1 MGAMRGMMRKPMEGA
16 MNRKTAFAVAPWVL
30 GAMAVTCAIAWPA
43 TPAHAAAANANAG
56 ANATATANTTTATT
70 TATANNPALVSQIAS
85 HLAQAKG
92 VRAQFTQTQT
102 LAAMKQPLVSS
113 GTLLFFRERGV
124 IWQIDTPYK
133 ATYVIT
139 DAGVAQLDA
148 EGQRVTTYSA
158 QGARGVAQVS
168 KMMRAMLGGDLSAL
182 YSQFD
187 VAAEGSAAQ
196 WRMRLTPNQP
206 QLAQSIKGL
215 DMAGGDYLQSLRI
228 RLANGDVT
236 KLEFAKSVTVDAPTA
251 AERNLFGAP

>member
-1 MGAMRGMMRKPMEGA
+1 MGT
-16 MNRKTAFAVAPWVL
+16 MNRRAATAVVSWLAGVIGMIGALALSTASADAATAGNPAP
-30 GAMAVTCAIAWPA
+30 T
-43 TPAHAAAANANAG
+43 ANAAD
-56 ANATATANTTTATT
+56 T
-70 TATANNPALVSQIAS
+70 ALVSQIAA

-92 VRAQFTQTQT
+92 VRSQFTQTQT
-102 LAAMKQPLVSS
+102 LAAMKQPLVSN

-139 DAGVAQLDA
+139 DAGVVQVDA
-148 EGQRVTTYSA
+148 GGHRVSTHGA
-158 QGARGVAQVS
+158 QGTRGVAQVS

-187 VAAEGSAAQ
+187 VSAEGSAAQ

-215 DMAGGDYLQSLRI
+215 DMSGGDYLQTLRI
-228 RLANGDVT
+228 TLANGDVT
-236 KLEFAKSVTVDAPTA
+236 KLEFANSTAVAEPTPD
-251 AERNLFGAP
+251 ERNLLGAP

>member
-1 MGAMRGMMRKPMEGA
+1 MGT
-16 MNRKTAFAVAPWVL
+16 MNRCALRAVMSRAAGVIGMIAALALPAASTDAATASNPAP
-30 GAMAVTCAIAWPA
+30 ASN
-43 TPAHAAAANANAG
+43 AANNANA
-56 ANATATANTTTATT
+56 
-70 TATANNPALVSQIAS
+70 ALVSQIAA

-92 VRAQFTQTQT
+92 VRSQFTQTQT
-102 LAAMKQPLVSS
+102 LAAMKQPLVSN

-139 DAGVAQLDA
+139 DAGVAQVDA
-148 EGQRVTTYSA
+148 SGRRVTTHSA
-158 QGARGVAQVS
+158 QGTRGVAQVS

-187 VAAEGSAAQ
+187 VSAEGSAAQ

-215 DMAGGDYLQSLRI
+215 DMSGGDYLQSLRI
-228 RLANGDVT
+228 TLANGDVT
-236 KLEFAKSVTVDAPTA
+236 KLEFANSTAVAEPTPD
-251 AERNLFGAP
+251 ERGLFGAP

>member
-1 MGAMRGMMRKPMEGA
+1 MEPMNWRTAMVGVIGAIS
-16 MNRKTAFAVAPWVL
+16 VAGV
-30 GAMAVTCAIAWPA
+30 AAWPA
-43 TPAHAAAANANAG
+43 SPAWAA
-56 ANATATANTTTATT
+56 ATATAASATAATTVATTAATTVAT
-70 TATANNPALVSQIAS
+70 TAATTAATTGDSSALVSQIAA
-85 HLAQAKG
+85 HLAQPKG

-113 GTLLFFRERGV
+113 GALLFLRERGV

-139 DAGVAQLDA
+139 DAGVAELNAD
-148 EGQRVTTYSA
+148 GQRVSANSAHNA
-158 QGARGVAQVS
+158 QGTRGVAQVS

-187 VAAEGSAAQ
+187 VHAEGSAAQ

-215 DMAGGDYLQSLRI
+215 EMDGGAYLQRLRI
-228 RLANGDVT
+228 TLANGDVT
-236 KLEFAKSVTVDAPTA
+236 KLDFAKSVAVSEPTP
-251 AERNLFGAP
+251 AERSLLGAP

>member
-1 MGAMRGMMRKPMEGA
+1 MGT
-16 MNRKTAFAVAPWVL
+16 MNRCALRAVMSRAAGVIGMIAALALPAASTDAATATNPAP
-30 GAMAVTCAIAWPA
+30 ASN
-43 TPAHAAAANANAG
+43 AANNANA
-56 ANATATANTTTATT
+56 
-70 TATANNPALVSQIAS
+70 ALVSQIAA

-92 VRAQFTQTQT
+92 VRSQFTQTQT
-102 LAAMKQPLVSS
+102 LAAMKQPLVSN

-139 DAGVAQLDA
+139 DAGVAQVDA
-148 EGQRVTTYSA
+148 SGRRVSTHSA
-158 QGARGVAQVS
+158 QATRGVAQVS

-187 VAAEGSAAQ
+187 VSAEGSAAQ

-215 DMAGGDYLQSLRI
+215 DMSGGDYLQSLRI
-228 RLANGDVT
+228 TLANGDVT
-236 KLEFAKSVTVDAPTA
+236 KLEFANSTAVAEPTPD
-251 AERNLFGAP
+251 ERSLFGAP

>member
-1 MGAMRGMMRKPMEGA
+1 
-16 MNRKTAFAVAPWVL
+16 MNWRALMVSALSVIGLAGVS
-30 GAMAVTCAIAWPA
+30 AWPA
-43 TPAHAAAANANAG
+43 ASACAAATAAAA
-56 ANATATANTTTATT
+56 T
-70 TATANNPALVSQIAS
+70 TATAGNLALVSQIAA

-113 GTLLFFRERGV
+113 GALLFFRERGV

-139 DAGVAQLDA
+139 DAGVVQVDST
-148 EGQRVTTYSA
+148 GQRVTAHSA
-158 QGARGVAQVS
+158 QGTRGVAQVS

-187 VAAEGSAAQ
+187 VQAEGSAAQ

-206 QLAQSIKGL
+206 QIAQSIKGL
-215 DMAGGDYLQSLRI
+215 EMDGGDYLQSLRI
-228 RLANGDVT
+228 TLANGDVT
-236 KLEFAKSVTVDAPTA
+236 KLEFAKSMAVNEPTP
-251 AERNLFGAP
+251 AERSLLGAP